1 MFYREVNRRKDKVT
15 SCRKCVW
22 ECWGVSHL
30 GYMMNIVRKYMQSDN
45 FENTRNRYFE
55 FPKISFAYEVV
66 EK

>member
-1 MFYREVNRRKDKVT
+1 M
-15 SCRKCVW
+15 
-22 ECWGVSHL
+22 L
-30 GYMMNIVRKYMQSDN
+30 GRFPSWVHDEYVRKYMQSDN